1 MAAGCTVLEE
11 RFDEFEAA
19 LSQVATEW
27 LDDEALTRTITTD
40 GPVDPIYLRVDLI
53 DMLDREVWGQG
64 FAAPTFSE
72 EVEVLSQRIVG
83 QNHLSLKLNTPRPT
97 HGSHVVWPHRTTAAT
112 GEAGVSARCGRV
124 EWAAQNQVFGG
135 RCEALSL

>member
-1 MAAGCTVLEE
+1 LEE

-19 LSQVATEW
+19 LSQVAAEW

-40 GPVDPIYLRVDLI
+40 GPVDPNYLRVDLV

-83 QNHLSLKLNTPRPT
+83 QNHLSLKLKHQGQPMDAMWFGHTEQLPPR
-97 HGSHVVWPHRTTAAT
+97 VKLAFRLDAAEWN
-112 GEAGVSARCGRV
+112 GRRNIKFLIEGVEG
-124 EWAAQNQVFGG
+124 
-135 RCEALSL
+135 L